1 MTATGC
7 VLFAKRLERGRFVWP
22 QATSGSGFA
31 DASPVID
38 AAGGHRLAAAGAH
51 LGAAA
56 VGVTCEILLHNF
68 FRADED
74 ANAQSSCDTPRMSVA
89 TLPDLNALP
98 ADALRA
104 LILAQH
110 EQLISRERE
119 IEHLQLLLAKLHRM
133 QFGRKSEKLQR
144 QIEQLEL
151 RLEELESHR
160 SEKECNAAEPASV
173 IASSTPTATKP
184 TRRALPDHLPR
195 QTRRHEPKETVCPQ
209 CQGELRKLGEDVSE
223 MLEYVPASFVV
234 IRHVRTKLSC
244 TKCDCIVQAEAPSRP
259 IERGVAGP
267 GLLAHVLVS
276 KYCDHLPLY
285 RQSEMYARQDV
296 ELERSTLADWV
307 GSTSRLLQPL
317 VEALRRYVTA
327 ADKLHADDTPVPVL
341 SPGNG
346 KTKTGRLWTYV
357 RDDRPA
363 GDSAAPAVWFAYSPD
378 RKGEHP
384 ERHLEKFRGTLQAD
398 AYAGFNQLYE
408 NGRIQQ
414 AACWAHVRRK
424 FYDLEQAHASPVA
437 REALVRIGA
446 LYGIE
451 ETIRGKPPDERRA
464 VRQAQSKPL
473 LDFLRQWFEA
483 TLSKL
488 SRKSETTVAIR
499 YALSRWDALTRYIE
513 DGHIEIDNNAAERSL
528 RGVALGRKNYLF
540 AGSDTGGE
548 RAAVIYSLIGSAKL
562 TGLDPEA
569 YLREVLT
576 RIADHPI
583 NRIEELLPWNIGSTP
598 AEVST

>member
-1 MTATGC
+1 MAVTA
-7 VLFAKRLERGRFVWP
+7 
-22 QATSGSGFA
+22 
-31 DASPVID
+31 
-38 AAGGHRLAAAGAH
+38 
-51 LGAAA
+51 
-56 VGVTCEILLHNF
+56 
-68 FRADED
+68 
-74 ANAQSSCDTPRMSVA
+74 
-89 TLPDLNALP
+89 LPDLNVLP

-119 IEHLQLLLAKLHRM
+119 IEHLKLLLVKLHRM

-151 RLEELESHR
+151 RLEELESNR
-160 SEKECNAAEPASV
+160 SEQETQPSEPASV
-173 IASSTPTATKP
+173 PASATPAAAKP
-184 TRRALPDHLPR
+184 TRRTLPDHLPR
-195 QTRRHEPKETVCPQ
+195 ETRRHEPTETVCPQ
-209 CQGELRKLGEDVSE
+209 CQGELRKLGEDISE
-223 MLEYVPASFVV
+223 MLEYVPASFRV

-259 IERGVAGP
+259 IERGLAGP

-285 RQSEMYARQDV
+285 RQSEIYARQGV

-307 GSTSRLLQPL
+307 GGCSRLLEPL
-317 VEALRRYVTA
+317 VEAWRRYVMTA
-327 ADKLHADDTPVPVL
+327 GKLHADDTPVPVL
-341 SPGNG
+341 APGQG

-363 GDSAAPAVWFAYSPD
+363 GDSSAPAVWFAYSPD

-398 AYAGFNQLYE
+398 AYSGLNQLYE
-408 NGRIQQ
+408 NGRIQH
-414 AACWAHVRRK
+414 AACWAHVRRH
-424 FYDLEQAHASPVA
+424 FYDLEQAHSSPVA
-437 REALVRIGA
+437 REALERIGA

-451 ETIRGKPPDERRA
+451 EAIRGKPPDERRR
-464 VRQAQSKPL
+464 VRQEQSKPL
-473 LDFLRQWFEA
+473 LDSLRKWSEA
-483 TLSKL
+483 TLLKL

-540 AGSDTGGE
+540 AGSDAGGE
-548 RAAVIYSLIGSAKL
+548 RAATIYSLVGSAKL
-562 TGLDPEA
+562 NGLDPEV
-569 YLREVLT
+569 YLRDVLT
-576 RIADHPI
+576 RIPDHPI
-583 NRIEELLPWNIGSTP
+583 NRIEELLPWNLAAS
-598 AEVST
+598 VSRASELAA

>member
-1 MTATGC
+1 
-7 VLFAKRLERGRFVWP
+7 
-22 QATSGSGFA
+22 
-31 DASPVID
+31 
-38 AAGGHRLAAAGAH
+38 
-51 LGAAA
+51 
-56 VGVTCEILLHNF
+56 
-68 FRADED
+68 
-74 ANAQSSCDTPRMSVA
+74 MSVVA
-89 TLPDLNALP
+89 LPDLNVLP

-133 QFGRKSEKLQR
+133 QFGRKSEKLER

-151 RLEELESHR
+151 RLEELESKR
-160 SEKECNAAEPASV
+160 SEQGPSAPAPV
-173 IASSTPTATKP
+173 TASATAVTKP

-195 QTRRHEPKETVCPQ
+195 QTRRHEPKETVCPE

-234 IRHVRTKLSC
+234 IRQVRPKLSC
-244 TKCDCIVQAEAPSRP
+244 TKCDCIVQADAPSRP
-259 IERGVAGP
+259 IARGLAGP

-285 RQSEMYARQDV
+285 RQSEIYARQDV

-307 GSTSRLLQPL
+307 GGASQLLSPL
-317 VEALRRYVTA
+317 VNALSRYVRA
-327 ADKLHADDTPVPVL
+327 AGKLHADDTPVPVL
-341 SPGNG
+341 APGQG

-363 GDSAAPAVWFAYSPD
+363 GDTAAPAVWFAYSPD

-408 NGRIQQ
+408 DIRIQH
-414 AACWAHVRRK
+414 AACWAHVRRH
-424 FYDLEQAHASPVA
+424 FYDLEQAHSSPVA
-437 REALVRIGA
+437 REVLQRIGA

-451 ETIRGKPPDERRA
+451 EQIRGRPPDQRRA
-464 VRQAQSKPL
+464 VRQAQAKPL
-473 LDFLRQWFEA
+473 VDSLRQWLEA

-540 AGSDTGGE
+540 AGSDAGGE
-548 RAAVIYSLIGSAKL
+548 RAAAIYSLIGSAKL
-562 TGLDPEA
+562 NGLDPEA
-569 YLREVLT
+569 YLRQVLT

-583 NRIEELLPWNIGSTP
+583 NRIDELLPWNIRSTP
-598 AEVST
+598 PEVST

>member
-1 MTATGC
+1 MA
-7 VLFAKRLERGRFVWP
+7 V
-22 QATSGSGFA
+22 
-31 DASPVID
+31 
-38 AAGGHRLAAAGAH
+38 AA
-51 LGAAA
+51 
-56 VGVTCEILLHNF
+56 
-68 FRADED
+68 
-74 ANAQSSCDTPRMSVA
+74 
-89 TLPDLNALP
+89 LPDLKLLSV
-98 ADALRA
+98 DSLRT
-104 LILAQH
+104 LILTQH
-110 EQLISRERE
+110 EQLVSTEDKLLSAESKLTTAQEQLQSRERE
-119 IEHLQLLLAKLHRM
+119 IEHLKLLLVKLHRM
-133 QFGRKSEKLQR
+133 QFGRKSEKLAR

-151 RLEELESHR
+151 RLEEVESNR
-160 SEKECNAAEPASV
+160 SEKEPTPPEPASV
-173 IASSTPTATKP
+173 PASSAASAAKP
-184 TRRALPDHLPR
+184 ARRALPDHLPR

-234 IRHVRTKLSC
+234 IRHLRTKLSC

-259 IERGVAGP
+259 IARGMAGP

-276 KYCDHLPLY
+276 KYSDHLPLY
-285 RQSEMYARQDV
+285 RQSEIYARQDV

-307 GSTSRLLQPL
+307 GGSAQLLEPL

-327 ADKLHADDTPVPVL
+327 ASKLHADDTPVPVL
-341 SPGNG
+341 APGNG

-384 ERHLEKFRGTLQAD
+384 ERHLEKFHGTLQAD

-408 NGRIQQ
+408 NGRIEQ

-437 REALVRIGA
+437 REALARIGA

-451 ETIRGKPPDERRA
+451 EQIRGKPPDERRA

-473 LDFLRQWFEA
+473 LDSLRQWFEA

-499 YALSRWDALTRYIE
+499 YALSRWDALVRYID

-540 AGSDTGGE
+540 AGSDAGGE
-548 RAAVIYSLIGSAKL
+548 RATAIYSLIGSAKL

-576 RIADHPI
+576 RIADYPI
-583 NRIEELLPWNIGSTP
+583 NRIEELLPWNIASTP